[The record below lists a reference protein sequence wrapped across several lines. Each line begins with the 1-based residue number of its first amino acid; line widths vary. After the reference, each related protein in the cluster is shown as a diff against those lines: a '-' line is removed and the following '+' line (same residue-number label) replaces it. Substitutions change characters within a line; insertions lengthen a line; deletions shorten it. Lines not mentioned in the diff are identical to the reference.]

1 VRSELQQTGI
11 ITGEPGVLNTGLYAA
26 PNVAAVYE
34 AVLRHAR
41 LHLCRGQSVIL
52 DGTWRDSR
60 QRRRAHD
67 LADETASTMI
77 EFICTATQES
87 AATRIQTRTNT
98 TSDATPE
105 IAAAMSGSDTEW
117 RDAHRIDTGRPLAD
131 SVAEAREL
139 CCLGA

>member
-1 VRSELQQTGI
+1 
-11 ITGEPGVLNTGLYAA
+11 LNTGLYAA
-26 PNVAAVYE
+26 PNVDAVYE

-41 LHLCRGQSVIL
+41 LHLCRGESVIL

-67 LADETASTMI
+67 LADETASTML
-77 EFICTATQES
+77 EFVCTAPQES

-105 IAAAMSGSDTEW
+105 IAAAFSGSDAEW
-117 RDAHRIDTGRPLAD
+117 HDAHRIDTGRPLAD
-131 SVAEAREL
+131 SVAEVREL
-139 CCLGA
+139 CCLAV